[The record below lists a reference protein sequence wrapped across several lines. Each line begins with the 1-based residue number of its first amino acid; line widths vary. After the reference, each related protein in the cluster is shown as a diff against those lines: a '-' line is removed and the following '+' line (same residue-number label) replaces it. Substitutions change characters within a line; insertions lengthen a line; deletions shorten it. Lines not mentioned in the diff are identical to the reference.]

1 MHICSTNELNVY
13 TVGLKSKNKFFE
25 MGLTLANIQKVF
37 FFYCKASQVS
47 QWNIHTHAK

>member
-13 TVGLKSKNKFFE
+13 TVGLKSKNNFFE

-47 QWNIHTHAK
+47 Q